1 MTTKTTVYTL
11 CRGEER
17 FFFMPNYRAIS
28 MHMEVGYLR
37 GYQDEPHYF
46 LLDLPS
52 ELADVISGEGYNP
65 NPLNPYQFTN
75 GIFHPFSFSS
85 AREIWNLL
93 VAQGFVRKD

>member
-1 MTTKTTVYTL
+1 
-11 CRGEER
+11 
-17 FFFMPNYRAIS
+17 
-28 MHMEVGYLR
+28 MHMEVGYRR
-37 GYQDEPHYF
+37 GYQDETHYF

-52 ELADVISGEGYNP
+52 ELADVISGEDAGQYRGI
-65 NPLNPYQFTN
+65 PLNPYHFTN